1 MSLWTKQRVFLLAG
15 IIIVSFWRITSGE
28 WEIPLSEV
36 IHYLSPL
43 LPEGELNAPE
53 AVIIR
58 SVRLPRLICSICTG
72 GILAVSGAVFQGL
85 LANPLAEP
93 YTLGVASG
101 AAFGAAAGITT
112 GAFMIMPC
120 AFCGAV
126 FALLL
131 TWAISRRGGSER
143 IILAGVVA
151 NAVLS
156 AGVTFL
162 KATAGDK
169 IGAVVL
175 WLMGSMSGAG
185 PGDTLPV
192 MLAAVIVGVC
202 AYVYGPVLDAMSLG
216 KDYACALGVNEERV
230 RVVLMLIVS
239 LGVSVCV
246 SAFGVIGFVGLVVPH
261 VARGLGGAEN
271 RTVVV
276 NALLTG
282 GLVLSF
288 ADGVAQRMGELPV
301 GVITAVSGGPFFL
314 WVLMR
319 R

>member
-15 IIIVSFWRITSGE
+15 ILIVSFWRITSGE

-36 IHYLSPL
+36 IHYLSPFL
-43 LPEGELNAPE
+43 AESELNSPE

-58 SVRLPRLICSICTG
+58 SVRLPRLICSLCTG
-72 GILAVSGAVFQGL
+72 GLLAVSGAVFQGL

-101 AAFGAAAGITT
+101 AAFGAAIGITT
-112 GAFMIMPC
+112 GAFLVMPC

-126 FALLL
+126 LALVL
-131 TWAISRRGGSER
+131 TWVISRRGGSER
-143 IILAGVVA
+143 IILAGVVS

-185 PGDTLPV
+185 PGDSPAV
-192 MLAAVIVGVC
+192 FAAVLIVSVC

-216 KDYACALGVNEERV
+216 KDYASALGVNEERV
-230 RVVLMLIVS
+230 RVILMLIVS
-239 LGVSVCV
+239 VGVSVCV
-246 SAFGVIGFVGLVVPH
+246 SLFGVIGFVGLVVPH
-261 VARGLGGAEN
+261 VARGLGCALN
-271 RTVVV
+271 RSVVV
-276 NALLTG
+276 NALLVG

-288 ADGVAQRMGELPV
+288 ADGIAQRLGELPV